1 MNKAKQ
7 IVATFLKEKAEN
19 ISESTRIDIT
29 AIPGSV
35 LIHRMY
41 SELRKN
47 GYKIDNISKIVTFGD
62 LQHRLTGK
70 GEFSKTEVVSTSSNS
85 DSLDNIVIGG
95 NIGIDMESAE
105 NLPDTSDYYSH
116 QFYKDNFSER
126 EIGYCSSQ
134 TNPKKSFSGRF
145 AAKEAIVKAD
155 NIYINKPFFEIE
167 IQISECGRPLFQGF
181 NLSISHVHLGQ
192 NQLSI
197 AVAQKINSYN
207 SKNIIPASTIV
218 SEKKNIELEPLN
230 PETPIKKKRK
240 FYIRLVFCSIILI
253 GLIFIA
259 DYWLTS

>member
-1 MNKAKQ
+1 MKKAKQ
-7 IVATFLKEKAEN
+7 IVATFLKEKEEN

-47 GYKIDNISKIVTFGD
+47 GFEIDNISNIVTFGD
-62 LQHRLTGK
+62 LQLRINGE
-70 GEFSKTEVVSTSSNS
+70 GEFSKKEVLPTSLNS
-85 DSLDNIVIGG
+85 DSLDMIVIGG

-116 QFYKDNFSER
+116 QFYKDNFSDR

-155 NIYINKPFFEIE
+155 NNYKNKPFFEIE
-167 IQISECGRPLFQGF
+167 IQISESGRPLFQGF
-181 NLSISHVHLGQ
+181 NLSISHVHLGE

-197 AVAQKINSYN
+197 AIAQKTNTYN
-207 SKNIIPASTIV
+207 SENRIPASTIV
-218 SEKKNIELEPLN
+218 SEKNNFESKHLN
-230 PETPIKKKRK
+230 QETPIKKKRN
-240 FYIRLVFCSIILI
+240 FHIGLVLSSVLLLS
-253 GLIFIA
+253 LIFIA
-259 DYWLTS
+259 YYLNTS